1 MTLDEII
8 DRELSMKTLF
18 FSVLIFVTFG
28 YSQSKAVEASPVMG
42 WDSVKSLIVY
52 PEIARRAGVE
62 DIARVSVEI
71 DSLGNVTSIDFAG
84 AGIFSP
90 SVKST
95 LRNVKWI
102 PETFNGLKRASQ
114 IVFDV
119 QFQLQNMSNFPKRRV
134 LLIEATNPAV
144 RKN

>member
-1 MTLDEII
+1 
-8 DRELSMKTLF
+8 MKSLF
-18 FSVLIFVTFG
+18 MSILLLVSFG
-28 YSQSKAVEASPVMG
+28 YSQDALVEAKPEIG
-42 WDSVKSLIVY
+42 WDSLKSLIVY

-71 DSLGNVTSIDFAG
+71 DSLGNVTSIDFG
-84 AGIFSP
+84 GYGIFGN

-95 LRNVKWI
+95 LRKIKWI
-102 PETFNGLKRASQ
+102 PEMYNGQKRASQ

-119 QFQLQNMSNFPKRRV
+119 QFQLQEKKKFPTRRMLMIESSNPV
-134 LLIEATNPAV
+134 V